1 MTPIRQTDPVG
12 TLLSPAVA
20 TIEPTATL
28 REAVEAMAADR
39 LGLLVVAGTNGM
51 TGVLSE
57 RDVIAALADG
67 GDLDEERVRD
77 HATDRVVT
85 VDAELSVAEAAR
97 SMVDAEIRHL
107 AVTRDGDVAGVVS
120 VRDLLVALAADLG

>member
-67 GDLDEERVRD
+67 GDLDEERIRD

>member
-1 MTPIRQTDPVG
+1 MTPIRRTDPVG

-20 TIEPTATL
+20 TVAPTATL
-28 REAVEAMAADR
+28 AEAVEAMAADR
-39 LGLLVVAGTNGM
+39 LGLLVVTGTSGM
-51 TGVLSE
+51 VGVISE

-67 GDLDEERVRD
+67 ADLEEERVRD

-85 VDAELSVAEAAR
+85 VDADLSVAEAAR
-97 SMVDAEIRHL
+97 RMVDAEIRHL

-120 VRDLLVALAADLG
+120 VRDLLVALAAELG

>member
-1 MTPIRQTDPVG
+1 MPPVRRTDPVG

-20 TIEPTATL
+20 TIAPTATL

-39 LGLLVVAGTNGM
+39 LGLLVVAGTNGLL
-51 TGVLSE
+51 GVISE

-67 GDLDEERVRD
+67 ADLEVERVRD
-77 HATDRVVT
+77 HASDRVVT

-97 SMVDAEIRHL
+97 RMVDAEIRHL
-107 AVTRDGDVAGVVS
+107 AVLRDDDVAGVVS
-120 VRDLLVALAADLG
+120 VRDLLVALTADRG